1 MSTVLVL
8 VAPCPLPPTPYPP
21 RNTPK
26 SLAKLGGVLRFPIV
40 AARPQRTL

>member
-8 VAPCPLPPTPYPP
+8 VAPCPLPPPPYPP

-26 SLAKLGGVLRFPIV
+26 SLAKLGGAVWVPIV
-40 AARPQRTL
+40 AARPQRAL